1 MLGRE
6 GSLIVR
12 HAELFLFTKKKQ
24 QDENYKQNAVRN
36 IIADQ
41 TQRERQSKMEKFC
54 SQHMYDQSLEYGES
68 FFYNDKRKFIFCRIP
83 KVACTTWKKVLAYT
97 LDMVDS
103 PFNVSLYQVSYNP
116 GDIRRLNDVVT
127 TLFLTL

>member
-1 MLGRE
+1 
-6 GSLIVR
+6 
-12 HAELFLFTKKKQ
+12 
-24 QDENYKQNAVRN
+24 
-36 IIADQ
+36 
-41 TQRERQSKMEKFC
+41 
-54 SQHMYDQSLEYGES
+54 MYDQSLEYGES